1 MYVAGGAV
9 KGWSFREHLS
19 SILLTISEPSSHVLG
34 SLSSYK
40 LCCGHY
46 LPLAGK
52 AEMPVIC
59 FSSLTPSLALLQLEL
74 KCIV

>member
-1 MYVAGGAV
+1 MVQQSKGGLS
-9 KGWSFREHLS
+9 GSICHPFWSLSEH
-19 SILLTISEPSSHVLG
+19 PSHVLG

-40 LCCGHY
+40 PCCGHY

-59 FSSLTPSLALLQLEL
+59 FSSFTPSLALLQLEF
-74 KCIV
+74 KCII